1 MKRKLYSVAYVTKLK
16 LIASKMNIYREMNK
30 KTEDAFTIMFRDFLA
45 SDEEIAEKF
54 LEFAKTY
61 EGIDSEAELAKIN
74 KVALEIEQ
82 LLNET
87 ENN

>member
-30 KTEDAFTIMFRDFLA
+30 KTEDAFTIMFRDFLG
-45 SDEEIAEKF
+45 SDEKIAEKF

-61 EGIDSEAELAKIN
+61 EGIDSQSELEKIN
-74 KVALEIEQ
+74 KVAAEIEK

-87 ENN
+87 KGE